1 MGQFVIVKVKIMY
14 NLLLS
19 CCIYLAISLPQLT
32 KEVGDVV
39 ILLKTADL
47 EVSLDSPELSEFFLS
62 AEFEP
67 VEQNLII
74 ETKENIHSILIYNGA
89 GEMEFMLP
97 VMAAKVTL
105 GRSMFDSGKYRL
117 GFNFENFEELTYA
130 NVAMN

>member
-1 MGQFVIVKVKIMY
+1 MY

-19 CCIYLAISLPQLT
+19 CCIYLAVSLPQLT
-32 KEVGDVV
+32 TEVGDVV

-47 EVSLDSPELSEFFLS
+47 EVSLDSPELAAFFIS

-74 ETKENIHSILIYNGA
+74 ETKENIHSILIYNGE
-89 GEMEFMLP
+89 GGMEFMLP

>member
-1 MGQFVIVKVKIMY
+1 MY

-39 ILLKTADL
+39 ILLKTADI
-47 EVSLDSPELSEFFLS
+47 EVSLDSPELSEFFHS

-74 ETKENIHSILIYNGA
+74 QTKENIHSILIYNGA

-105 GRSMFDSGKYRL
+105 GRSMFVSGKYRL
-117 GFNFENFEELTYA
+117 GFNFENFKELTYA